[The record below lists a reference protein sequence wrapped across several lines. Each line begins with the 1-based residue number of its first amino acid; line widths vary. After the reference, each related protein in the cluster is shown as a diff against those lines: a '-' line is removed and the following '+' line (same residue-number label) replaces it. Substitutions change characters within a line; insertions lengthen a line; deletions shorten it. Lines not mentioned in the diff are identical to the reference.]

1 MKEIKLANN
10 KGVALVDDEDFEMLN
25 QYKWFNNGTGYAITK
40 IKKNNKQVNKL
51 MHLFIID
58 TPKDMQTDHIDR
70 NKLNNQKFNLR
81 IVTRSQNTMNRP
93 KYKGTSKY
101 KGVYY
106 NKQNKNWVARIKLN
120 KKQITIG
127 SYEDEKDAALAYNEK
142 AIELFKEYAYL
153 NEV

>member
-70 NKLNNQKFNLR
+70 NKLNNKIENLR
-81 IVTRSQNTMNRP
+81 EVTHSQNLMNC
-93 KYKGTSKY
+93 KSYKNSSSKY
-101 KGVYY
+101 KGVT
-106 NKQNKNWVARIKLN
+106 WIK
-120 KKQITIG
+120 KIKIG
-127 SYEDEKDAALAYNEK
+127 
-142 AIELFKEYAYL
+142 
-153 NEV
+153 